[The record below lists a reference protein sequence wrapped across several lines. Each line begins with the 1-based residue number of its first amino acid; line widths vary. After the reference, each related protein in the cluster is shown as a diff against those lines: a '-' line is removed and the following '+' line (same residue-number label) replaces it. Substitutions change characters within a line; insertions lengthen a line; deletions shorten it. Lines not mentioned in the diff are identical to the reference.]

1 MSAINIR
8 RAVENIRA
16 NTTVYTPVVELIVNA
31 IQAID
36 ESGRKG
42 ERVSVLALRNPQIEL
57 DGGLPDIVGFEIK
70 DNGIGFTEEHR
81 DSFDTLYTDRRITEG
96 GKGFGRFTCLKY
108 FQDVHFESVYREGS
122 EFKNRSFSM
131 GRDYDI
137 IVREEVTESDG
148 QETGTA
154 VRLDGLKKG
163 WKFEKK
169 LATIARNL
177 VERLLPYF
185 IAQKYECPEIVLSE
199 HDGTSEISL
208 NAFVTNEVSAFIREI
223 PVNSNTFTFK
233 TSETEEQFLVRIF
246 KLYSPRNHKSRI
258 SLVAHKREFSGSILN
273 RYIPEFE
280 GEFYDTPSDS
290 DPNLGQ
296 NYIIKAYVFGGYLDR
311 NVSLERGGFEF
322 SMDNDLFFGIAQSDI
337 EKQASVIACD
347 AVVSKIKLRQEK
359 KRERV
364 QSYVDE
370 EAPWHKN
377 ILSKVDLS
385 EMPYNA
391 TDEQIEIY
399 LQKEKF
405 LEEIA
410 TKKDV
415 EELLSESNLEDVKG
429 SVVEIVNKIS
439 GSSKND
445 LIHYIAL
452 RRTIIDIFKRS
463 LEVDESGS
471 YLSEGVV
478 HDIIF
483 PRRSDTERTS
493 FADHNLWILDERLN
507 FTNYVSS
514 DVPLDGP
521 NSERPDLIVYNKR
534 VLFRGDNEASNP
546 ITIFEF
552 KKPQRDDFVN
562 PSSHEDPVQQVIRYV
577 NDIQDGKYMT
587 PEGRNILVTENT
599 PFYGF
604 VVCDLTP
611 KVSKWLEREKN
622 FKPMPDR
629 LGWFQWIG
637 NINLYIEVVS
647 WDKVLK
653 DAQMRN
659 RIFFETL
666 GI

>member
-8 RAVENIRA
+8 RAIENIRA

-36 ESGRKG
+36 ESGRKDG
-42 ERVSVLALRNPQIEL
+42 IVSVRALRSPQTEL
-57 DGGLPDIVGFEIK
+57 DGSLPDIIGFKIE
-70 DNGIGFTEEHR
+70 DNGIGFTDEHR
-81 DSFDTLYTDRRITEG
+81 DSFDTLYTDRRIAEG

-108 FQDVHFESVYREGS
+108 FEDVHFESVYREGS
-122 EFKNRSFSM
+122 GYKNRSFSM

-137 IVREEVTESDG
+137 IVREEVTVSEG
-148 QETGTA
+148 QETGTDGS
-154 VRLDGLKKG
+154 LDGLKKG
-163 WKFEKK
+163 PKFEKK
-169 LATIARNL
+169 LVTIARNL

-185 IAQKYECPEIVLSE
+185 IAQEYECPEIVLSE

-208 NAFVTNEVSAFIREI
+208 NEFVTNEVSAFIREI
-223 PVNSNTFTFK
+223 RVDSNTFTLK
-233 TSETEEQFLVRIF
+233 TSENEEQFLVRIF
-246 KLYSPRNHKSRI
+246 KLYAPRNQKSRI
-258 SLVAHKREFSGSILN
+258 SLVAHKREVSGSSLN
-273 RYIPEFE
+273 KYIPEFE
-280 GEFYDTPSDS
+280 DEFYDK
-290 DPNLGQ
+290 LGDTNIHMDR
-296 NYIIKAYVFGGYLDR
+296 NYIIKSYVFGAYLDR

-322 SMDNDLFFGIAQSDI
+322 AVDNDLLFGIAQTDI
-337 EKQASVIACD
+337 EKQTAAIARD
-347 AVVSKIKLRQEK
+347 AVVSDITLRQEK
-359 KRERV
+359 KKERV
-364 QSYVDE
+364 QLYVDE
-370 EAPWHKN
+370 DAPWHKN
-377 ILSKVDLS
+377 ILSKLDLS
-385 EMPYNA
+385 EMPYNP
-391 TDEQIEIY
+391 TDEQIEIC

-415 EELLSESNLEDVKG
+415 EKLLSETNLEDVKG
-429 SVVEIVNKIS
+429 NVVEIVNKIS
-439 GSSKND
+439 GTSKND

-452 RRTIIDIFKRS
+452 RRTILDIFKRS
-463 LEVDESGS
+463 LEVDKSGS
-471 YLSEGVV
+471 YSSEGVV

-493 FADHNLWILDERLN
+493 FADHNLWIVDERLN

-521 NSERPDLIVYNKR
+521 KSERPDLIVYNKR

-562 PSSHEDPVQQVIRYV
+562 PSSPEDPIQQVIRYV
-577 NDIQDGKYMT
+577 NDIRDGKYKT
-587 PEGRNILVTENT
+587 PEGRNMLVTENT

-604 VVCDLTP
+604 VVCDLTS

-637 NINLYIEVVS
+637 NINLYIEVIS

-659 RIFFETL
+659 RIYFQTL

>member
-246 KLYSPRNHKSRI
+246 KLYAPRNQKSRI
-258 SLVAHKREFSGSILN
+258 SLVAHKREVSGSILN

-534 VLFRGDNEASNP
+534 VLFRGDNEESNP

-647 WDKVLK
+647 WDKILK